1 MVLALPETQASMEGH
16 SMDSS
21 HRSADL
27 KHLTLTLVA
36 APGRSADLTTEA
48 WPATFPLADDQASVE
63 GSMGAG
69 AFTVVEPS
77 MAAEAAGNW
86 RLLERR
92 HLPIWRGKLWR

>member
-1 MVLALPETQASMEGH
+1 MVVASPETQASMEGH

-27 KHLTLTLVA
+27 KHLTLSRVA

-48 WPATFPLADDQASVE
+48 WLAAFPLADDQASVE

-69 AFTVVEPS
+69 AFTVVE
-77 MAAEAAGNW
+77 AAGNW
-86 RLLERR
+86 SLLERR
-92 HLPIWRGKLWR
+92 HLPIWRGKLCVR